1 MKKIILTMAIFS
13 SFIIGNNVYAECSHQ
28 YVKEYNYSLEVTKIM
43 DNHYFREKCNL
54 CGDIKSTS
62 EINYENCSFVNDVC
76 GLCGD
81 EKRIVPTYN
90 INLSKENQNYVYQSC
105 LKYGIIE
112 SYEPLLATIYKKS
125 NFNESLE
132 NGTYKGLFQLNS
144 AYDYSWLI
152 GRENYELLNP
162 KDNLEIGV
170 ALYNYYYRL
179 NDKYLWQAII
189 ALNSGM
195 ASKDM
200 REFKTET
207 GMTSNVE
214 SLKEIFDLSGKLQDL
229 GSL

>member
-13 SFIIGNNVYAECSHQ
+13 SFVIGSNVYAECSHD
-28 YVKEYNYSLEVTKIM
+28 YIKEYNYSLEVTKIM
-43 DNHYFREKCNL
+43 DNHYFREKCNW

-62 EINYENCSFVNDVC
+62 EVNYENCSFFNNVC
-76 GLCGD
+76 GLCG
-81 EKRIVPTYN
+81 EKKRIKPTYN
-90 INLSKENQNYVYQSC
+90 IKLSKENQDYVYQNC
-105 LKYGIIE
+105 VKYGIIE

-132 NGTYKGLFQLNS
+132 NGAYKGLFQLNS

-152 GRENYELLNP
+152 GREDYELLNP

-170 ALYNYYYRL
+170 ALYNYYYKL
-179 NDKYLWQAII
+179 NHKYSTSAII

-200 REFKTET
+200 IEYKTET
-207 GMTSNVE
+207 GITSNVE
-214 SLKEIFDLSGKLQDL
+214 SLKEIANLCVELQES